1 MSYKTTF
8 ALALSG
14 ALAVCP
20 ALAADDAAIPDVVQ
34 ALLDSVHETGD
45 VEDIGAVTR
54 AVVEVFPDYA
64 DAINAQS
71 ERRIAGL
78 APLKE
83 IDADA
88 APAEPSDKAGLLAV
102 SPWDGKI
109 QAGASFASGNSDNLA
124 LGLALDAART
134 AGAFT
139 HNVKAFIDIAES
151 NDVTNQKR
159 WGGEY
164 QLDYA
169 FSDRTYAYTRF
180 SYEEDEFSGFD
191 YRLFGGVGLGHFL
204 YKSESLTWK
213 IEGGPGYRYSPI
225 DLTREIEEQFAFY
238 AASETDWVI
247 REGVAFSQDFYV
259 TWTSPT
265 TTFQSVSALTTSLTE
280 AISTALTLEY
290 RYETDPPDGRVNSDT
305 VARASVVYGF

>member
-1 MSYKTTF
+1 MGYKTTF
-8 ALALSG
+8 ALTLNS
-14 ALAVCP
+14 ALAVSS
-20 ALAADDAAIPDVVQ
+20 ALAADEAAIPDVVQ
-34 ALLDSVHETGD
+34 ALLDSVHESGD

-71 ERRIAGL
+71 ERRIAAL
-78 APLKE
+78 TPPEVIPEEKS
-83 IDADA
+83 DAVV
-88 APAEPSDKAGLLAV
+88 SDEGGLLAV

-109 QAGASFASGNSDNLA
+109 QAGASLASGNSDNLA
-124 LGLALDAART
+124 VGLALDAAR
-134 AGAFT
+134 AADAFT
-139 HNVKAFIDIAES
+139 HNVKAFVDIAES
-151 NDVTNQKR
+151 NNVTNQKR

-169 FSDRTYAYTRF
+169 FSERTYAYGRF

-204 YKSESLTWK
+204 YKSEPLTWK

-238 AASETDWVI
+238 VASETDWVI
-247 REGVAFSQDFYV
+247 RNGVAFSQDFYI

-265 TTFQSVSALTTSLTE
+265 TTFQSISALTTSLTE
-280 AISTALTLEY
+280 AISTALSLEY